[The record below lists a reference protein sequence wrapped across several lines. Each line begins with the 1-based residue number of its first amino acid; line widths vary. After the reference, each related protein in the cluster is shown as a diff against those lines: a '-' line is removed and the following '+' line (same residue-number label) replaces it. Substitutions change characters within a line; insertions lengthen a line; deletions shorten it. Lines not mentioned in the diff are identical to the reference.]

1 MSTVIRRKK
10 RSSMLSK
17 ELFKEHK
24 TRSLEVRKGDIVFVM
39 RGEYKGMEGRVAR
52 LDKKNR
58 IYIDGITREKADGN
72 TVFVPIHT
80 SKVKISK
87 LNLKDKR
94 RKEILERK
102 ASFSIP
108 NLDLEERAKGETR
121 RTTSNSR

>member
-1 MSTVIRRKK
+1 MSTVIRKK
-10 RSSMLSK
+10 KEASMLSK
-17 ELFKEHK
+17 ELLKEHK
-24 TRSLEVRKGDIVFVM
+24 TRSLGVRKGDIVFVM
-39 RGEYKGMEGRVAR
+39 RGEYKGMEGRVTR

-102 ASFSIP
+102 ASISIP
-108 NLDLEERAKGETR
+108 NLDLEK
-121 RTTSNSR
+121 S